1 MVDRFQRRASRLLR
15 DEDGQ
20 DLVEY
25 GLLAALI
32 AVAVTAAVTGV
43 GDAVLTTL
51 WSVISAGIPK
61 V

>member
-32 AVAVTAAVTGV
+32 SVAVFGAVSGV
-43 GDAVLTTL
+43 GNAVLTTL
-51 WSVISAGIPK
+51 WSVISDGIPK